1 MPLNTIPLAI
11 PIEWVSHDHHS
22 KGLEP
27 RGQCF
32 VLQTTTGGSHSGS
45 HSSLQEASSK
55 ARGYESW
62 LPPAPIG
69 SNSGSH
75 CFAQEAS
82 SKTPG
87 YEIWLQP
94 APTGSHSGS
103 HCFSQEASSKTQDYE
118 IRLPPAPTP
127 APTLSAGSSKRNTN
141 LRAPPHLLFILLN
154 YRRGNPKSDL
164 LASFCG
170 SPF

>member
-27 RGQCF
+27 RGLCF

-45 HSSLQEASSK
+45 HSPSQEASSK

-62 LPPAPIG
+62 LPPAPIR

-75 CFAQEAS
+75 FSFRKKLQAKHQVMKSGS
-82 SKTPG
+82 SRLPLAPT
-87 YEIWLQP
+87 P
-94 APTGSHSGS
+94 APTV
-103 HCFSQEASSKTQDYE
+103 FLQEASSKTQDYE

-141 LRAPPHLLFILLN
+141 LRVPPHLLCILLN
-154 YRRGNPKSDL
+154 
-164 LASFCG
+164 
-170 SPF
+170 